1 MCKTAYLTM
10 TSVELYSRLSDG
22 AWLVVIGSF
31 EGRKERFAE
40 GTVVACV
47 VAVDSKK
54 LLFDLELFCQLQ
66 NDIS

>member
-31 EGRKERFAE
+31 KGRKERFVE
-40 GTVVACV
+40 GTVVAYV
-47 VAVDSKK
+47 VAIDSKE
-54 LLFDLELFCQLQ
+54 LLFNLELFC
-66 NDIS
+66 